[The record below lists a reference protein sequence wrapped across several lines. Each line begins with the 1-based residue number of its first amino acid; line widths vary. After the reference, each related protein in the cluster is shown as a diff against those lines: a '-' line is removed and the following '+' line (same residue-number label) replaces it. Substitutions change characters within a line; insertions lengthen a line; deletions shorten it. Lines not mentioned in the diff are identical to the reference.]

1 MRARHAGELVSFGGC
16 LCFGDERDPQ
26 FACRRCHTRFG
37 QVLPVFILPEGWT
50 TSGKRRLC
58 HGASAGLAGVGRRE
72 SRAWLRGWGG
82 LFSAAEPAVR
92 TVLRHLGES
101 ICYPRARDEQNTRN
115 KDASGQKTSRV
126 TQAL

>member
-72 SRAWLRGWGG
+72 SRAWLCGWGG
-82 LFSAAEPAVR
+82 LLSAAGARRLCVFGVR
-92 TVLRHLGES
+92 KGLSACTQLGS
-101 ICYPRARDEQNTRN
+101 ARDPLLQLARARERLV
-115 KDASGQKTSRV
+115 DA
-126 TQAL
+126 